1 VASWYGTKRFN
12 GRLTANGEIFDD
24 RWLTV
29 ASPDIRFGTI
39 VQITNPS
46 NGKTIVARVNDR
58 GPYWPGRNLDVS
70 KRCAERLGFIK
81 KGVTKLRLSVLF
93 RPERAMTAYHFRP
106 EPMLHSHT
114 KFGHVQMAQTRA
126 PSRQSKLISN
136 VVVAAKYAD
145 SRPVSNY
152 SQHEL
157 PQAGSSDLQE
167 LDKIIYG
174 ERGSPTFNGVL

>member
-1 VASWYGTKRFN
+1 MV
-12 GRLTANGEIFDD
+12 
-24 RWLTV
+24 
-29 ASPDIRFGTI
+29 
-39 VQITNPS
+39 
-46 NGKTIVARVNDR
+46 
-58 GPYWPGRNLDVS
+58 
-70 KRCAERLGFIK
+70 
-81 KGVTKLRLSVLF
+81 VLF